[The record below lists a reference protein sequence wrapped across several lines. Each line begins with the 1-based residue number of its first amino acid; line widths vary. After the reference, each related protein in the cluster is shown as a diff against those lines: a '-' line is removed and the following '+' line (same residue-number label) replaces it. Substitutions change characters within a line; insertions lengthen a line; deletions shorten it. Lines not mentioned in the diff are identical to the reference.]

1 MSSSNNEKDFIQ
13 LISKFI
19 DSITAINQSLG
30 SNRELIATLIQKI
43 DFQKSDNEKIEKALQ
58 EIRIDIEAILD
69 ISNKNDS
76 ILEIFKSFIEKSMKD
91 ENSSS
96 SKEELQLKLEEI
108 RASKEERIEDKRH
121 QTVVK
126 SEKWKTLAAIFVAIA
141 TTVGVMFAAL
151 NKPVEKS
158 ESKKDE
164 VKVTR

>member
-58 EIRIDIEAILD
+58 EIRIDIDAILD

-76 ILEIFKSFIEKSMKD
+76 VLEIFKAYIEGNMKD
-91 ENSSS
+91 GDKE
-96 SKEELQLKLEEI
+96 SKEDLQLRIEEI

-151 NKPVEKS
+151 NKSEKQ